1 MVAGA
6 AVALSGA
13 LMAMPSGCGIVR
25 NHRNDDEGPRLCNG
39 VQKQIKKR
47 KKRTNRMITSSN
59 KWIGHLSLTQ
69 TRHVLLVASIWIVG
83 ALHSAVAQ
91 SIYATGFEAPDL
103 VAGSPL
109 AGQDGWVAG
118 AGPVPLFLSDNAA
131 IITAAKK
138 GGQTVRVDGADLVHQ
153 DIINGLTGGYYD
165 AIGSYRHAVDY
176 DTGGT
181 QTVRISA
188 DVRLD
193 GRATPHNN
201 FFSASIV
208 ALALNDDDG
217 NEGVGELAI
226 SSDGHVYGSSGQDL
240 VPVFLTS
247 AHVALGISHN
257 LAIEVNFAERT
268 YSFYVDGS
276 WLGTFDFEPFEPSGV
291 LRRGSIVTYAA
302 PDTKKDKKAD
312 HAATIDNFAIEV
324 VSE

>member
-1 MVAGA
+1 MKNLLNT
-6 AVALSGA
+6 LSGHLLRTKTKSLIAA
-13 LMAMPSGCGIVR
+13 LLAF
-25 NHRNDDEGPRLCNG
+25 GP
-39 VQKQIKKR
+39 
-47 KKRTNRMITSSN
+47 
-59 KWIGHLSLTQ
+59 
-69 TRHVLLVASIWIVG
+69 
-83 ALHSAVAQ
+83 LHSVQ
-91 SIYATGFEAPDL
+91 SQIIYSTGFEAPAF

-131 IITAAKK
+131 IITASRK
-138 GGQTVRVDGADLVHQ
+138 GGQTVSVEGADLVQQ
-153 DIINGLTGGYYD
+153 DIINGATGGYYD
-165 AIGSYRHAVDY
+165 AIGSYRRSVEY

-193 GRATPHNN
+193 GRATPHSN
-201 FFSASIV
+201 FFSASI
-208 ALALNDDDG
+208 AAIALNTG
-217 NEGVGELAI
+217 GGLEGVGELAI

-240 VPVFLTS
+240 VPEFLTS
-247 AHVALGISHN
+247 ARIAPGRSHN
-257 LAIEVNFAERT
+257 LAIEVDFAEHT
-268 YSFYVDGS
+268 YSFYVDGD
-276 WLGTFDFEPFEPSGV
+276 WLGTFDFEPFASSGV

>member
-1 MVAGA
+1 MN
-6 AVALSGA
+6 S
-13 LMAMPSGCGIVR
+13 SI
-25 NHRNDDEGPRLCNG
+25 NHC
-39 VQKQIKKR
+39 
-47 KKRTNRMITSSN
+47 
-59 KWIGHLSLTQ
+59 IGLLSLTKI
-69 TRHVLLVASIWIVG
+69 RNSLLLPAALLVG
-83 ALHSAVAQ
+83 FLQSAGGQ
-91 SIYATGFEAPDL
+91 DIYVTGFEAPAL
-103 VAGSPL
+103 VAGDPL

-118 AGPVPLFLSDNAA
+118 AGPVPQFLSDNAA
-131 IITAAKK
+131 VITAGKH
-138 GGQTVRVDGADLVHQ
+138 GGQTVRVEGADLVHQ
-153 DIINGLTGGYYD
+153 DIINGVTGGYYD
-165 AIGSYRHAVDY
+165 AIGSYRRAVNH
-176 DTGGT
+176 DTGGS

-193 GRATPHNN
+193 GKRTPHSN

-208 ALALNDDDG
+208 AIAFNDEGG

-247 AHVALGISHN
+247 THVALGISHN
-257 LAIEVNFAERT
+257 LAIEVDFAERT
-268 YSFYVDGS
+268 YSFYVDGE

-302 PDTKKDKKAD
+302 PDTKTDKKAD